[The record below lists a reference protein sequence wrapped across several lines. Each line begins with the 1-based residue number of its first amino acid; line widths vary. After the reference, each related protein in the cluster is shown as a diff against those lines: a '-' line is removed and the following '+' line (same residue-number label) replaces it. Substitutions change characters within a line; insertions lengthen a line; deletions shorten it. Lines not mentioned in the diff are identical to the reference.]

1 MVVVSRSRL
10 PGVVRK
16 GCPVPAEILFKRSAD
31 VAGVA
36 ARSGEASNNFS
47 ATRCGDVLRKDR
59 RIPVQSA
66 LSVLRGVGQR
76 PGCVASQLV
85 ASASV
90 SVAFES
96 ECQASEFP
104 AYLYRVASASQS
116 TALGSARVETPS
128 STFPLVLKALA
139 RRAAAAKVSR
149 RWRRL
154 EDASSRVLFRGVASE
169 ACRGSGPSASK
180 ASAFVPG
187 SVSVASVASGRVA
200 AAVLRS
206 QVLRSVSRECPASGF
221 GRSQPHP
228 QVM

>member
-31 VAGVA
+31 MAGVA
-36 ARSGEASNNFS
+36 AKSGKASINFS
-47 ATRCGDVLRKDR
+47 ATRCGGVLRKDL

-66 LSVLRGVGQR
+66 LSVLRRVSER
-76 PGCVASQLV
+76 SGCVESQSV

-96 ECQASEFP
+96 ACQASEFP

-116 TALGSARVETPS
+116 TALRSARVETPS

-154 EDASSRVLFRGVASE
+154 EDASSRVLLRGVASHVS
-169 ACRGSGPSASK
+169 GSSSTAASK
-180 ASAFVPG
+180 VSAFL
-187 SVSVASVASGRVA
+187 SSSASVASGRVRTGGLSCKA
-200 AAVLRS
+200 LRP
-206 QVLRSVSRECPASGF
+206 VSHECPVSAF
-221 GRSQPHP
+221 ENAKPHL